1 MYRIHIVR
9 ALAGVQKLLTPAVDT
24 NSEAD
29 AELQAIR
36 NDLEMALEGE
46 PQSVEPEPKDDDYEP
61 NLEPSLE
68 GEEAEEDED
77 GETVP
82 EGLHS
87 SYAS

>member
-1 MYRIHIVR
+1 MDRQYVER
-9 ALAGVQKLLTPAVDT
+9 ALDGVNKLLTPAVDT

-46 PQSVEPEPKDDDYEP
+46 PLSVEPEEDEEYEP
-61 NLEPSLE
+61 DLEPALE

-77 GETVP
+77 GNTVP
-82 EGLHS
+82 EGLMS
-87 SYAS
+87 GYTGA